1 MNSMSPFPRNI
12 KQHETHSALTGQT
25 GPQDASRAD
34 LDLDAIVVPASRP
47 AAHLDHAITLARAAD
62 CWLVILCSQRLRSA
76 EVTEFLAARSHHKAI
91 VIDLPPGYSHPLLE
105 FPGLLSVRNELPEAC
120 GYHVTDL
127 SIKRN
132 VGLVM
137 ARMLQWRRVFF
148 LDDDIRDIT
157 YPDLQSTVNMLGSFS
172 AAGLWVTKF
181 PDNSIVCH
189 ANRMTEGA
197 QDVFVSGA
205 ALAVDCDADIGF
217 FPDIYNEDWLFF
229 FDGASQGRLANSCLK
244 ATQLRY
250 SPFAN
255 PQRAAWQEFGDVLAE
270 GLYAL
275 LHQGLEVQDAT
286 SDYWTCFLEA
296 RRDFLETIITRSQ
309 SAPTEMRD
317 DMLLAAVQQA
327 LKCSLTIK
335 PDVCERY
342 VRLWRQD
349 LADWKRRVAEIPVM
363 SSVEEA
369 LQNMGLA
376 PTGSASS
383 TDWILPRLTE
393 VVALNVKAGAVA
405 IPRSETMKKLPEHVG
420 ALRRSSAT
428 AEAEKRDTTPFPVL
442 TEEISAARL
451 AARANG
457 GYGQVTVDEV
467 GGRQR
472 MLRLGTAMSR
482 LVSTRLRRRGMAQST
497 PSGEPELPVSSEPAG
512 PETNSAGVLQSACGG
527 P

>member
-1 MNSMSPFPRNI
+1 
-12 KQHETHSALTGQT
+12 
-25 GPQDASRAD
+25 
-34 LDLDAIVVPASRP
+34 
-47 AAHLDHAITLARAAD
+47 
-62 CWLVILCSQRLRSA
+62 
-76 EVTEFLAARSHHKAI
+76 
-91 VIDLPPGYSHPLLE
+91 LL
-105 FPGLLSVRNELPEAC
+105 
-120 GYHVTDL
+120 
-127 SIKRN
+127 
-132 VGLVM
+132 
-137 ARMLQWRRVFF
+137 WRRVFF

-157 YPDLQSTVNMLGSFS
+157 YQDLQTTINMLGSFS
-172 AAGLWVTKF
+172 AAGLWVTEF

-189 ANRMTEGA
+189 ANRMTEGT

-229 FDGASQGRLANSCLK
+229 FDDASQGRLANSCLK

-250 SPFAN
+250 SPFAD

-275 LHQGLEVQDAT
+275 LHLGLEVQDAT
-286 SDYWTCFLEA
+286 SDYWACFLEA

-317 DMLLAAVQQA
+317 DMLPAAVQQA

-349 LADWKRRVAEIPVM
+349 LADWKRRVAGIPVM

-369 LQNMGLA
+369 LQKMGLA

-383 TDWILPRLTE
+383 TDWILPRRPE
-393 VVALNVKAGAVA
+393 VALNVKAGAVA

-428 AEAEKRDTTPFPVL
+428 AEAEKRDTIPFPVL
-442 TEEISAARL
+442 TEEISAALL

-457 GYGQVTVDEV
+457 GYGQVTIDEV

-482 LVSTRLRRRGMAQST
+482 LVSTRLRRRGTVQST
-497 PSGEPELPVSSEPAG
+497 PSREPEPSVSSEPAG
-512 PETNSAGVLQSACGG
+512 PETNSAVVLLRAGG
-527 P
+527 GRS